1 MGNAGGLGLYE
12 DNIVSLILSKLSL
25 RFSVGHLSGICNDH
39 LKNRNSFH
47 FEKGGIKL

>member
-1 MGNAGGLGLYE
+1 MGNNGGLGLHE

-39 LKNRNSFH
+39 LKVGILFY
-47 FEKGGIKL
+47 FKKGGIKL